1 MGNIIN
7 TEQIEYIKTL
17 RKHNNPLMNSMET
30 FAKEKQIPILNW
42 NAKELLE
49 FIIMILNPKRVLE
62 IGTAIAYSTITIAKH
77 LSDGSIVDSI
87 EKSTDSY
94 NLAKKFVD
102 KSGAGS
108 KINLILGNASSIMRK
123 SNENYDLIFID
134 SDKEDYIELF
144 ELSLKLLNKNGVLF
158 VDNLLWQGYA
168 ASKNVP
174 DKYKTSTEHI
184 RKFNKIFMAHP
195 ELKSAIFP
203 VGDGVGI
210 GIKLI

>member
-1 MGNIIN
+1 MGNIID

-17 RKHNNPLMNSMET
+17 RKHIDQLMNSMEI
-30 FAKEKQIPILNW
+30 FAKEKRIPILNW
-42 NAKELLE
+42 NTKELLE
-49 FIIMILNPKRVLE
+49 FVIMILKPKRVLE

-77 LSDGSIVDSI
+77 LPDGSIIDSI
-87 EKSTDSY
+87 EKSRDSY
-94 NLAKKFVD
+94 NLAKDFVD
-102 KSGAGS
+102 KSDAGS
-108 KINLILGNASSIMRK
+108 KINLILGNASSIMHK
-123 SNENYDLIFID
+123 SDRNYDLIFID

-168 ASKNVP
+168 ASRNVP
-174 DKYKTSTEHI
+174 DKYKTSTEQI
-184 RKFNKIFMAHP
+184 RKFNKIFMSHP

-210 GIKLI
+210 GIKLS

>member
-1 MGNIIN
+1 MENIIN

-17 RKHNNPLMNSMET
+17 RKHNYRLMNSMET

-49 FIIMILNPKRVLE
+49 FIIMILKPKRVLE

-77 LSDGSIVDSI
+77 LPEGSIIDSI
-87 EKSTDSY
+87 EKSRDSY
-94 NLAKKFVD
+94 NLAKDFVD
-102 KSGAGS
+102 KSGAGYR
-108 KINLILGNASSIMRK
+108 INLIFGNASNIMRK

-134 SDKEDYIELF
+134 SNKEDYIELF
-144 ELSLKLLNKNGVLF
+144 ELSLELLNKNGVLF

-168 ASKNVP
+168 ASKDVP
-174 DKYKTSTEHI
+174 NKYKTSTEQI
-184 RKFNKIFMAHP
+184 RKFNKIFMSHP

-210 GIKLI
+210 GIKLT